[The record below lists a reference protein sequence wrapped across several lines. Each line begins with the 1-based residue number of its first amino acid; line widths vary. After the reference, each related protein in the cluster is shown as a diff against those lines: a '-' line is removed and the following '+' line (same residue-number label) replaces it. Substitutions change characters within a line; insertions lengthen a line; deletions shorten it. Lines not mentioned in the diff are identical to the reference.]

1 MPSGC
6 GDLTSNTRAAVASA
20 AKAAHTMRARSQ
32 HLSAAPPKK
41 LSILTPNPSSP
52 KLRTRTR
59 EGPISLGSAF
69 ARPDRRGRPSL
80 QNPKAQANPTNPGR
94 NDPQFRSSGCES
106 SRPCSSKQSQNMR
119 SPTQSRAARRRP
131 TQQDPRFCPSAPRPR
146 STQPKGQAAY
156 ALAASG
162 ASRARTLRLT
172 FWIAASACR
181 S

>member
-20 AKAAHTMRARSQ
+20 AKAAHTMRARAQ

-52 KLRTRTR
+52 KLRARTR

-69 ARPDRRGRPSL
+69 ARPDRRGASVPPES
-80 QNPKAQANPTNPGR
+80 KAQANPTSPGAER
-94 NDPQFRSSGCES
+94 PAIPLFRVRILAPLLEQTK
-106 SRPCSSKQSQNMR
+106 PEMR
-119 SPTQSRAARRRP
+119 SPTQSRPARRRP
-131 TQQDPRFCPSAPRPR
+131 TQQGPRFCPPAPRPR

-162 ASRARTLRLT
+162 ASRARTLRLS